1 MKQQLTLVTRIVF
14 GSCIKAGACLFDYA
28 HTKGQRLE
36 MLQLQITMMHIMQSV
51 RLFLTTEHFLT
62 NVSIDWLILS
72 CLYTGATV
80 SLNSD

>member
-1 MKQQLTLVTRIVF
+1 MKQRLTLVAKTVF
-14 GSCIKAGACLFDYA
+14 GICIKAGACLSSS
-28 HTKGQRLE
+28 TKGQGEE
-36 MLQLQITMMHIMQSV
+36 MLQLHYTTMGILQSV
-51 RLFLTTEHFLT
+51 RFFFFTTEHFLT